1 MSVEIES
8 AMLRIGELSRRLG
21 VSTHVLRAWERRY
34 GVLTPA
40 RSQGGYRLYSEVDEH
55 RIRVMQAHLARGLS
69 AAEAAKAALREAP
82 ALVSP
87 GPSTAIDALTQ
98 ALEAFD
104 EPSAQDLLDRLLT
117 DFTPEAVLR
126 DVLLPYLH
134 GLGERWDRGEIT
146 VAQEHFASN
155 VVRARVAALGR
166 GWGRGAGPRA
176 LLACPPGE
184 WHDIALL
191 AFGVVLYR
199 SGWRVHYLGADTPMP
214 DLIHTATAEPP
225 RFIVMSSVDP
235 ARFAGLEPELRRL
248 GRIAPLALGGRGAT
262 EELARAVDAHLL
274 PGDPVTEAERLT
286 ALDLNRS

>member
-1 MSVEIES
+1 
-8 AMLRIGELSRRLG
+8 MLRIGELSRRLG
-21 VSTHVLRAWERRY
+21 ISADVLRAWERRY
-34 GVLTPA
+34 DVLTPA
-40 RSQGGYRLYSEVDEH
+40 RSPGGYRLYSEVDEH
-55 RIRVMQAHLARGLS
+55 RVRVMQAHLARGLS
-69 AAEAAKAALREAP
+69 AAEAAQAALRETP
-82 ALVSP
+82 ALGSP
-87 GPSTAIDALTQ
+87 APSHAGEALAQ
-98 ALEAFD
+98 ALETFD

-146 VAQEHFASN
+146 VAQEHFATN
-155 VVRARVAALGR
+155 VVRGRVAALGR

-214 DLIHTATAEPP
+214 DLIHTATAAPP
-225 RFIVMSSVDP
+225 EFVVLASTDP
-235 ARFAGLEPELRRL
+235 ARFAGLEPIASATRRHRAPRPGRPRRL
-248 GRIAPLALGGRGAT
+248 RGPGTGGRRPPAD
-262 EELARAVDAHLL
+262 RR
-274 PGDPVTEAERLT
+274 PGHRGRTPP
-286 ALDLNRS
+286 